1 MQVRVLSQSYKEKQM
16 IRQMNADIAQEL
28 RKASQAIRKANDQK
42 NVAKSIVK
50 ENGRRY
56 KEARSMPQEKPYALD
71 IIGGPGLNFAELM
84 SHTEELVFRED
95 KEKEHLYWETAR
107 QIALNQNLQQ
117 YQSICQALAKLLLQH
132 LELCYQHGENFNV
145 YLPPILESIIEGRE
159 ITNINRLTG
168 Y

>member
-1 MQVRVLSQSYKEKQM
+1 M

-28 RKASQAIRKANDQK
+28 RKASRAIRKANDQK

-56 KEARSMPQEKPYALD
+56 KAAKSIPQEKPYALD
-71 IIGGPGLNFAELM
+71 IINGPGLNFAELM
-84 SHTEELVFRED
+84 SHTEAIIFRED

-107 QIALNQNLQQ
+107 QLALNQNLQENK
-117 YQSICQALAKLLLQH
+117 SICQALAKLLLQH

-145 YLPPILESIIEGRE
+145 YLPPILEKIIEGKE
-159 ITNINRLTG
+159 ITDINRLKG